1 MQRNILGQFSLH
13 LIGAGNA
20 KVVGAS
26 GKSDKAAIQS
36 QKPRQIISK
45 HFHHKAPQQPAFALI
60 FAAAVHCNAH
70 SSALHFSSTTWAA
83 LRKIAPFVVPVMSQF
98 CVCVLQFCCVWH
110 NTWTD
115 RKVLFGRRTCAGF
128 VPCLSLSSD
137 GKTVLGLVKTF
148 PGKILRLKT
157 WLQMKTWFGEQFS
170 LARICDWKLKCFWTP

>member
-60 FAAAVHCNAH
+60 FAAAVHCSAY
-70 SSALHFSSTTWAA
+70 SSAMHFSSTTWAA
-83 LRKIAPFVVPVMSQF
+83 MHKIAPFVVPVMSQF

-115 RKVLFGRRTCAGF
+115 RKVLFGRRTCAGC
-128 VPCLSLSSD
+128 VPCVDPCRLMGKLSLAWWKLS
-137 GKTVLGLVKTF
+137 LG
-148 PGKILRLKT
+148 
-157 WLQMKTWFGEQFS
+157 
-170 LARICDWKLKCFWTP
+170 RICDWKLGLVNNFPWQKFVIEN

>member
-60 FAAAVHCNAH
+60 FAAAVHCNAY
-70 SSALHFSSTTWAA
+70 SSHLLHELQCTKLPPLWSQLCPSFVFVCYNFAVFDTTHEQTAKSFLVAA
-83 LRKIAPFVVPVMSQF
+83 HVLASYPVY
-98 CVCVLQFCCVWH
+98 
-110 NTWTD
+110 
-115 RKVLFGRRTCAGF
+115 
-128 VPCLSLSSD
+128 PCRLMGKLSLA
-137 GKTVLGLVKTF
+137 
-148 PGKILRLKT
+148 
-157 WLQMKTWFGEQFS
+157 W
-170 LARICDWKLKCFWTP
+170 